1 VGSEAAARI
10 QVEGQE
16 DEPKGEAMVKI
27 IGLLIS
33 LAGYT
38 FIAWVIRYEHLR
50 RKMEIQRIIEKIRS
64 RRREVKLCDR

>member
-1 VGSEAAARI
+1 
-10 QVEGQE
+10 
-16 DEPKGEAMVKI
+16 MVKI

-64 RRREVKLCDR
+64 SRREVKLCDR